1 MSAKHLRQAIKKA
14 RGTVHRNGVHGEP
27 RLPLLL
33 EKLEAILMDVEDAID
48 DENGDSLNALIAEA
62 VERGGGVNPSAL
74 NEIVN
79 ELHNEITNAHSL
91 ARRARRALHPSHRG
105 DE

>member
-1 MSAKHLRQAIKKA
+1 MATKHLRDAIKKA
-14 RGTVHRNGVHGEP
+14 RGGAKRNGAHGEP

-33 EKLEAILMDVEDAID
+33 EKLETILMDVEDAID

-62 VERGGGVNPSAL
+62 LERGAGVDPKAL
-74 NEIVN
+74 NEIVS

-91 ARRARRALHPSHRG
+91 ARRARRALHPSQRG
-105 DE
+105 E